1 MSPTLFAV
9 IALSAI
15 LVVAVVAPLV
25 SLVMSTKGRPIRV
38 ASDSQSAC
46 EGVEHT
52 APAHHTG
59 TAR

>member
-9 IALSAI
+9 IALAAI

-25 SLVMSTKGRPIRV
+25 SLVMPEKGRPIRI
-38 ASDSQSAC
+38 APAAHSAC

-52 APAHHTG
+52 ARAHHTG
-59 TAR
+59 SLR